1 MYANYHTHT
10 KRCQHAVGE
19 DREYVEAA
27 IAAGIQVLGFSDH
40 CPWVYKDDF
49 VSGIRMKADQ
59 VEEYV
64 DSMQRLRTEYRNDIR
79 ILIGFETEHMP
90 DLIEAQDELLAPYPI
105 DYMILVQHFLKQE
118 CDGVYTGAPT
128 TDETTLQNY
137 VDTVIAGLESGRYLY
152 LAHPDLINYVGD
164 AAIYERHMTR
174 LCQYLKEHD
183 RPIELNMLGAV
194 DGRHYPSKRFLDIA
208 GKVQNKAIIGID
220 AHSPEQIKRS
230 NVGEQMLRR
239 MAQGIT
245 IIEQMEEV

>member
-1 MYANYHTHT
+1 M
-10 KRCQHAVGE
+10 
-19 DREYVEAA
+19 
-27 IAAGIQVLGFSDH
+27 
-40 CPWVYKDDF
+40 
-49 VSGIRMKADQ
+49 
-59 VEEYV
+59 
-64 DSMQRLRTEYRNDIR
+64 
-79 ILIGFETEHMP
+79 IGFETEHMP

-105 DYMILVQHFLKQE
+105 DYMILGQHFLKQE

-174 LCQYLKEHD
+174 LCQYL
-183 RPIELNMLGAV
+183 LGAV

-208 GKVQNKAIIGID
+208 SKVQNKAIIGID

>member
-49 VSGIRMKADQ
+49 VSGIRMRADQ

-105 DYMILVQHFLKQE
+105 DYMILGQHFLKQE
-118 CDGVYTGAPT
+118 ATEFIPVRRQRMKQRYRTMWIPL
-128 TDETTLQNY
+128 LQGSSPA
-137 VDTVIAGLESGRYLY
+137 DICIWLTRISLIMLEMQRFMSG
-152 LAHPDLINYVGD
+152 
-164 AAIYERHMTR
+164 T
-174 LCQYLKEHD
+174 
-183 RPIELNMLGAV
+183 
-194 DGRHYPSKRFLDIA
+194 
-208 GKVQNKAIIGID
+208 
-220 AHSPEQIKRS
+220 
-230 NVGEQMLRR
+230 
-239 MAQGIT
+239 
-245 IIEQMEEV
+245 